1 MMDVTEL
8 PFNRFVGVQKC
19 TDRANGIFQLPG
31 LSQYLNH
38 LGTVHASA
46 LFALAEASSGQF
58 LAQHLVLDPNTIIP
72 VLRRGDIK
80 YRKPA
85 MGVVYSKGTFEPD
98 DWDHFHETFDRKRR
112 ALISFGIEILN
123 QDDVTVALASYEW
136 FIAERKDH

>member
-1 MMDVTEL
+1 MDVTEL

-19 TDRANGIFQLPG
+19 TDRTNGIFQLPAH
-31 LSQYLNH
+31 SHYLNH

-58 LAQHLVLDPNTIIP
+58 LAQHLILKPDTIIP

-85 MGVVYSKGTFEPD
+85 MGVVFSRGAFVPD
-98 DWDHFHETFDRKRR
+98 DWNHFHEIFDRKRR

-123 QDDVTVALASYEW
+123 QDDVVVALASYEW
-136 FIAERKDH
+136 FVAERKDN